1 MTALKKF
8 CRRTTRFCSGTHRVY
23 PALFFDF
30 TVCVRA
36 FFAGLIEDEMDRNY
50 VLIVDEAKSQ
60 LWLPSF
66 DVARYKKTTQ
76 KKKHD
81 RERTEKRRATMPC
94 TTAPRPHYAVTKLSD
109 VCLAHPLRCCKQK
122 KKHQQNQDKH
132 GRQRNARKTNN
143 HIPLDLTMERPTPS
157 CLPGAPASML
167 QAKIQKKDNKT
178 HRKFTA

>member
-1 MTALKKF
+1 MQDETL
-8 CRRTTRFCSGTHRVY
+8 
-23 PALFFDF
+23 FDF

-122 KKHQQNQDKH
+122 YKKKTIKHTGSSLHEKQNNRFPPALTTS
-132 GRQRNARKTNN
+132 RQT
-143 HIPLDLTMERPTPS
+143 LS
-157 CLPGAPASML
+157 CLSGALA
-167 QAKIQKKDNKT
+167 
-178 HRKFTA
+178 